1 MRLTFNFF
9 LHLNKKDRYVGNA
22 NLYFQHLKQNSIV
35 MKTHLFFLIATLS
48 LISGLSAQ
56 PNKKLAPALG
66 KFLNTEFMIKFHDL
80 KLEAESA
87 AMNVIA
93 KEQKMKP
100 DDVAKVR
107 TAFNQTAQRAN
118 KILEGIKQDFLD
130 PKKLKSIESMPDLY
144 SDGLKLRLIELQEF
158 YSMHFQQTLADATAD
173 QVDGGPLLLIIT
185 ELINLTRGLTAYF
198 AQMQREARMYT
209 EDYLNQHLI
218 KPHRWRYWNEVQAG
232 EGNGDHYTD
241 YIQYHDI
248 QTTNPNSANGFP
260 ATDLNNLNNSWN
272 STNNNTN
279 NNSWNNNT
287 NNTGTDW
294 NNTNNS
300 NNTGNWNN
308 NTTTNNT
315 GTTTDPWNTNPPGT
329 TTPAP
334 LPGDTITTMPP
345 IDSTSNLTKDPFK
358 YDGGSQK
365 KPPLPPGK
373 QPVKNQPGAVPPK
386 VKETVPPP
394 VKNNN

>member
-1 MRLTFNFF
+1 
-9 LHLNKKDRYVGNA
+9 
-22 NLYFQHLKQNSIV
+22 
-35 MKTHLFFLIATLS
+35 MKTHLCTLITTLL

-93 KEQKMKP
+93 REQKMKP

-130 PKKLKSIESMPDLY
+130 PKKLKSIEGMPDLY

-173 QVDGGPLLLIIT
+173 QVDGSPLLLIVT
-185 ELINLTRGLTAYF
+185 ELINLTRGLTVYF

-209 EDYLNQHLI
+209 EDYLNQHLV
-218 KPHRWRYWNEVQAG
+218 KPHRWRYWNEVQSG

-248 QTTNPNSANGFP
+248 QTNNPNATNGFP
-260 ATDLNNLNNSWN
+260 ATDLNNLNNAWN
-272 STNNNTN
+272 TTNNNGYNN
-279 NNSWNNNT
+279 NNSWNNTT

-294 NNTNNS
+294 NNTNNA
-300 NNTGNWNN
+300 NNTGTWN
-308 NTTTNNT
+308 NTTTNTNT
-315 GTTTDPWNTNPPGT
+315 NTNTPGTTTDPWNTNPAN

-345 IDSTSNLTKDPFK
+345 IDSTSNLAKDPFK
-358 YDGGSQK
+358 YDGAGQK
-365 KPPLPPGK
+365 GKPTVPPGK
-373 QPVKNQPGAVPPK
+373 QPVKNQPGALPPK
-386 VKETVPPP
+386 VKENTTAPI
-394 VKNNN
+394 KNNN

>member
-1 MRLTFNFF
+1 
-9 LHLNKKDRYVGNA
+9 
-22 NLYFQHLKQNSIV
+22 
-35 MKTHLFFLIATLS
+35 MKTHLFFLIATVS

-66 KFLNTEFMIKFHDL
+66 KFLNTEFMVKFHDL

-87 AMNVIA
+87 AMTVIA

-173 QVDGGPLLLIIT
+173 QVDGGALLLIVT
-185 ELINLTRGLTAYF
+185 ELINLTRGLTVYF

-209 EDYLNQHLI
+209 EDYLNQHLV

-248 QTTNPNSANGFP
+248 QTTNPNGANGFP

-272 STNNNTN
+272 STNNNTGN
-279 NNSWNNNT
+279 WNNTT

-294 NNTNNS
+294 NNTNNT
-300 NNTGNWNN
+300 NNTGNWN

-315 GTTTDPWNTNPPGT
+315 GTTTDPWNTTPPAT
-329 TTPAP
+329 TT
-334 LPGDTITTMPP
+334 PGDTITTMPP
-345 IDSTSNLTKDPFK
+345 ADSLSNLANDPFK
-358 YDGGSQK
+358 FDGAGQK
-365 KPPLPPGK
+365 KPTLPPGK

-386 VKETVPPP
+386 AKVNAPVPP
-394 VKNNN
+394 KSNN

>member
-1 MRLTFNFF
+1 
-9 LHLNKKDRYVGNA
+9 LNKKHRCAGNA
-22 NLYFQHLKQNSIV
+22 YRAFKHIKQNSTA
-35 MKTHLFFLIATLS
+35 MKTHLFFLIATLL

-87 AMNVIA
+87 AMTVIA

-100 DDVAKVR
+100 EDVAKVR

-130 PKKLKSIESMPDLY
+130 PKKLKSIEAMPDLY

-173 QVDGGPLLLIIT
+173 QVDGSALLLIVT
-185 ELINLTRGLTAYF
+185 ELINLTRGLTVYF

-209 EDYLNQHLI
+209 EDYLNQHLV

-248 QTTNPNSANGFP
+248 QTTNPNATNGFP

-272 STNNNTN
+272 STNNAN
-279 NNSWNNNT
+279 NNSWNNTT

-294 NNTNNS
+294 NNTNNA
-300 NNTGNWNN
+300 NNTGTWN

-315 GTTTDPWNTNPPGT
+315 GTNPGTTTDPWNTTPPA

-345 IDSTSNLTKDPFK
+345 VDSTSNLAKDPFK
-358 YDGGSQK
+358 YDGGGQK
-365 KPPLPPGK
+365 GAKPTLPADK

-386 VKETVPPP
+386 AKVNTPVPI
-394 VKNNN
+394 KNNN

>member
-1 MRLTFNFF
+1 
-9 LHLNKKDRYVGNA
+9 
-22 NLYFQHLKQNSIV
+22 
-35 MKTHLFFLIATLS
+35 MKTHLCTLITTLL

-66 KFLNTEFMIKFHDL
+66 KFLNTEFMVKFHDL

-118 KILEGIKQDFLD
+118 KILEGVKQDFLD
-130 PKKLKSIESMPDLY
+130 PKKLKSIEAMPDLY

-173 QVDGGPLLLIIT
+173 QVDGSALLLIVT
-185 ELINLTRGLTAYF
+185 ELINLTRGLTVYF

-209 EDYLNQHLI
+209 EDYLNQHLV

-248 QTTNPNSANGFP
+248 QTNNPNTTNGFP

-272 STNNNTN
+272 NLNNNNNNYN
-279 NNSWNNNT
+279 NNSWNNTT

-294 NNTNNS
+294 NNTNNAG
-300 NNTGNWNN
+300 TWN
-308 NTTTNNT
+308 NTTTNTNNNT
-315 GTTTDPWNTNPPGT
+315 NNPGTTTDPWNTNPGT

-345 IDSTSNLTKDPFK
+345 IDSTSNLAKDPFK
-358 YDGGSQK
+358 YDGAGQK
-365 KPPLPPGK
+365 GKPTVPPGK

-386 VKETVPPP
+386 VKENTTAPI
-394 VKNNN
+394 KNNN

>member
-1 MRLTFNFF
+1 
-9 LHLNKKDRYVGNA
+9 
-22 NLYFQHLKQNSIV
+22 
-35 MKTHLFFLIATLS
+35 MKTHLCTLITTLL

-66 KFLNTEFMIKFHDL
+66 KFLNTEFMVKFHDL

-87 AMNVIA
+87 ATNVIA

-158 YSMHFQQTLADATAD
+158 YSMHFQQTLADATSD
-173 QVDGGPLLLIIT
+173 QVDGSALLLIVT
-185 ELINLTRGLTAYF
+185 ELINLTRGLTVYF

-209 EDYLNQHLI
+209 EDYLNQHLV
-218 KPHRWRYWNEVQAG
+218 KPHRWRYWNEVQSG

-248 QTTNPNSANGFP
+248 QTTNPNATNGFP

-272 STNNNTN
+272 TNNTN
-279 NNSWNNNT
+279 NA
-287 NNTGTDW
+287 
-294 NNTNNS
+294 
-300 NNTGNWNN
+300 GNWNN
-308 NTTTNNT
+308 TTNN
-315 GTTTDPWNTNPPGT
+315 
-329 TTPAP
+329 
-334 LPGDTITTMPP
+334 
-345 IDSTSNLTKDPFK
+345 F
-358 YDGGSQK
+358 
-365 KPPLPPGK
+365 
-373 QPVKNQPGAVPPK
+373 
-386 VKETVPPP
+386 
-394 VKNNN
+394 